1 MTVFRLACVA
11 APALALAACAAL
23 PPQACTAGEAPAV
36 RDSLYF
42 GTAMPDGTVTP
53 QAWTEFLGSTVTP
66 RFPQGL
72 TAWQASGQWRSS
84 GGAIVREAT
93 HVLDLVH
100 PDDDASE
107 RAVREIVAAY
117 KTRFRQEAVLRI
129 KTPACASY

>member
-1 MTVFRLACVA
+1 MPLIRAASIV

-23 PPQACTAGEAPAV
+23 PPDACKAGEVPAV
-36 RDSLYF
+36 RDSLYL
-42 GTAMPDGTVTP
+42 GTATPDGAVTP
-53 QAWTEFLGSTVTP
+53 QAWAEFLGGTVTP

-100 PDDDASE
+100 PDDDSSE

-117 KTRFRQEAVLRI
+117 KARFRQEAVLRI